1 MKIFHTASDE
11 EIKKGETTDIYF
23 IRTIEVLKKKGIKKN
38 VAMEIKANSLP
49 NNYNWALFLGVEE
62 VARLLEGIPVNVWA
76 MEEGEV
82 FLKGEPVMLV
92 EGEYTTFGHYETP
105 ILGMLCQASGAG
117 TKAARCRIA
126 AGDRLLLSFGARRM
140 HPALAPM
147 IDRAAYIGGCDGV
160 SVVKSAEL
168 LGIEPTGTMP
178 HSLIL
183 IIGEPIEAFLAF
195 DEVIDEKIKRVCLV
209 DTLYDEK
216 QEAIAAA
223 EALGRKLFGV
233 RLDTPES
240 RRGDIRE
247 ILREVR
253 WELDIRG
260 YDYVKIY
267 LSGGV
272 DEKVIE
278 GTKEFADAYGVG
290 TAISNAPTINFA
302 MDIVE
307 IEGKPFAKRGKL
319 SGRKQ
324 VWKCKKCG
332 KRMITKFDSP
342 NPSCCDEEMEG
353 LLKPLII
360 DGEIVKELPSPQE
373 LRSRVLSRLASL
385 KIEGY

>member
-49 NNYNWALFLGVEE
+49 NNYNWAIFLGVEE

-82 FLKGEPVMLV
+82 FLRGEPVMLV

-278 GTKEFADAYGVG
+278 ETKEFADAYGVG

-307 IEGKPFAKRGKL
+307 VEGKPFAKRGKL

-360 DGEIVKELPSPQE
+360 DG
-373 LRSRVLSRLASL
+373 
-385 KIEGY
+385 